1 MRKTEE
7 ETMRNMTK
15 LIAIIGLTMVVCLA
29 GVAPVLAAD
38 SVTGTIE
45 QGDNGLV
52 LQAADGE
59 YILAGQDL
67 SDMVGKKIK
76 VTGTIE
82 DSDAGKTLTV
92 TSFEEVME

>member
-1 MRKTEE
+1 
-7 ETMRNMTK
+7 MRNMTK
-15 LIAIIGLTMVVCLA
+15 LIGIIGLISVFCLV
-29 GVAPVLAAD
+29 GIAPAMAAD
-38 SVTGTIE
+38 SVTGTIQ

-52 LQAADGE
+52 LQADDGE

-76 VTGTIE
+76 VTGTIA

-92 TSFEEVME
+92 MSFEEVME

>member
-1 MRKTEE
+1 
-7 ETMRNMTK
+7 MTK
-15 LIAIIGLTMVVCLA
+15 LIIGLVTVVCLV
-29 GVAPVLAAD
+29 GIAPVMAAD
-38 SVTGTIE
+38 SVTGTIQ

-52 LQAADGE
+52 LQADDGE

-92 TSFEEVME
+92 MSFEEVME